1 MPQQWDY
8 DVFVYSHH
16 REELEKDNGYLI
28 SELDKL
34 GHKGWENYAVIRTSY
49 DTIFYLKRPLDYRRY
64 D

>member
-8 DVFVYSHH
+8 DVIVFSHH
-16 REELEKDNGYLI
+16 EEEIDKDNAYLTND
-28 SELDKL
+28 LNKM
-34 GHKGWENYAVIRTSY
+34 GHKGWENYAVIRTSI